1 MPDDEKL
8 DVTTEDAVAEAEE
21 VFEETTE
28 TAADEVVEET
38 AEAAEDAVAEQ
49 PAVVEQPAPAPAPA
63 RQLSQKAW
71 IALCCAALVIGL
83 VLGKF
88 VLGGSS
94 AKMGSFAG
102 RTSITEAELDQPVA
116 TLVYKG
122 TKETI
127 TSREIILQTS
137 SLEASKDEEGNYC
150 LPSADSI
157 LSVARNRIIDR
168 EAESRGL
175 TATDEEIAAFA
186 KDNLGSSDYASIGQA
201 YGLDE
206 ASVIEILRSSASM
219 QKLRAEVVG
228 TETPVMPQA
237 PAELAEGAD
246 ATAQTA
252 EYADY
257 IISLVGDEWDATAG
271 KWAAPDGPYAVALAN
286 YEISA
291 KGASYEAAYAAYY
304 VAYQQYTEQASA
316 ASTAW
321 TNYVNT
327 LLANASITISTLTA

>member
-21 VFEETTE
+21 VFEKTTE
-28 TAADEVVEET
+28 TVADEVVEET
-38 AEAAEDAVAEQ
+38 ADAAEDVVAEQ
-49 PAVVEQPAPAPAPA
+49 PAVVEQPAPAPA

-71 IALCCAALVIGL
+71 IALCCAALVVGL

-102 RTSITEAELDQPVA
+102 RTSITEAELDQPIA

-127 TSREIILQTS
+127 TSREIILQTR
-137 SLEASKDEEGNYC
+137 SLEASMDEEGNYY

-157 LSVARNRIIDR
+157 LSVARNRIIDH

-186 KDNLGSSDYASIGQA
+186 EDNLGSSDYTSIGQA

-206 ASVIEILRSSASM
+206 ASVVEILRSSASM
-219 QKLRAEVVG
+219 QKLRTEVVG
-228 TETPVMPQA
+228 SETPVMPQA

-246 ATAQTA
+246 STAQTT

-257 IISLVGDEWDATAG
+257 IISLVGDEWDAATG
-271 KWAAPDGPYAVALAN
+271 KWAAPDGPFAVALAMSFGC
-286 YEISA
+286 EPR
-291 KGASYEAAYAAYY
+291 KG
-304 VAYQQYTEQASA
+304 
-316 ASTAW
+316 
-321 TNYVNT
+321 
-327 LLANASITISTLTA
+327 